1 MIMNRFYTPAEV
13 AELLKTTRRTVY
25 NWIEKGQLKSIKA
38 GKLVRITR
46 ADLEEFI
53 GQPLSDDE

>member
-1 MIMNRFYTPAEV
+1 MDRFYTPAEV

-25 NWIEKGQLKSIKA
+25 NWIEKGQLKSVKA